1 MSNKTIVQAKFG
13 GHRVASGTASAI
25 KTPAKLEALANSSKA
40 NNNARPLAKESAS
53 R

>member
-13 GHRVASGTASAI
+13 GRRLGAGIA
-25 KTPAKLEALANSSKA
+25 KTGSTPSKLEALANKPKT
-40 NNNARPLAKESAS
+40 NNNIRPLTKESTS